1 MTVNR
6 PRARPCPAGHAPRR
20 RRFLGAAAAL
30 LGSVAL
36 PGRAQASVVVEGHAF
51 AERIRITDSELV
63 LNGTG
68 VRAVA
73 WFKGYAAGLYL
84 PRRAGDAQAVQAL
97 PGPKRLRMVMLQDVP
112 AAEFSKAFVKGVS
125 RNTEAA
131 ELDALRPRMEQFV
144 RWIDEGGQVRR
155 GDVIDL
161 DFLPA
166 EGTLLVL
173 NGQRRGTALPGED
186 FFRALLR
193 SFVGAR
199 PFDERLRAGL
209 LGQR

>member
-1 MTVNR
+1 MKPSKTDDT
-6 PRARPCPAGHAPRR
+6 PRVQHQPVRRHIVLAGLAAPLAAGWPQGAR
-20 RRFLGAAAAL
+20 
-30 LGSVAL
+30 
-36 PGRAQASVVVEGHAF
+36 ASVVVEGQAF
-51 AERIRITDSELV
+51 DERIRLTDSELV

-84 PRRAGDAQAVQAL
+84 PRRAGDALAVQAL

-131 ELDALRPRMEQFV
+131 ELEALRPRMEQFA
-144 RWIDEGGQVRR
+144 RAIDEGGQVRR

-166 EGTLLVL
+166 QGTLMLL
-173 NGQRRGTALPGED
+173 NGQRRGPALPGED
-186 FFRALLR
+186 FYRALLR
-193 SFVGAR
+193 SFVGTR
-199 PFDERLRAGL
+199 PFDEKLRAGL

>member
-1 MTVNR
+1 MKPSKTDDTT
-6 PRARPCPAGHAPRR
+6 
-20 RRFLGAAAAL
+20 
-30 LGSVAL
+30 
-36 PGRAQASVVVEGHAF
+36 RAQHQPVRRHIVLAGLAAPLAAGWPQGARASVVVEGQAF
-51 AERIRITDSELV
+51 DERIRLTDSELV

-84 PRRAGDAQAVQAL
+84 PRRAGDALAVQAL
-97 PGPKRLRMVMLQDVP
+97 HGPKRLRMVMLQDVP

-131 ELDALRPRMEQFV
+131 ELEALRPRMEQFA
-144 RWIDEGGQVRR
+144 RAIDEGGQVRR

-166 EGTLLVL
+166 QGTLMML
-173 NGQRRGTALPGED
+173 NGQRRGPALPGED
-186 FFRALLR
+186 FYRALLR
-193 SFVGAR
+193 SFVGTR
-199 PFDERLRAGL
+199 PFDEKLRAGL

>member
-1 MTVNR
+1 MKPSKTDDTT
-6 PRARPCPAGHAPRR
+6 
-20 RRFLGAAAAL
+20 
-30 LGSVAL
+30 
-36 PGRAQASVVVEGHAF
+36 RAQHQTVRRHIVLAGLAAPLAAGWPQGARASVVVEGQAF
-51 AERIRITDSELV
+51 DERIRLTDSELV

-84 PRRAGDAQAVQAL
+84 PRRAGDALAVQAL

-131 ELDALRPRMEQFV
+131 ELEALRPRMEQFA
-144 RWIDEGGQVRR
+144 RAIDEGGQVRR

-166 EGTLLVL
+166 QGTLMML
-173 NGQRRGTALPGED
+173 NGQRRGPALPGED
-186 FFRALLR
+186 FYRALLR
-193 SFVGAR
+193 SFVGTR
-199 PFDERLRAGL
+199 PFDEKLRAGL

>member
-1 MTVNR
+1 MNPSSKPMPVQ
-6 PRARPCPAGHAPRR
+6 PRLGLQRRGVLLAGLGAVVTTAVPGHAR
-20 RRFLGAAAAL
+20 
-30 LGSVAL
+30 
-36 PGRAQASVVVEGHAF
+36 ASVVVEGQTF
-51 AERIRITDSELV
+51 ADRIRLTDSELV

-84 PRRAGDAQAVQAL
+84 PRRAGDALAVQAL

-131 ELDALRPRMEQFV
+131 ELEALRPRMEQFA
-144 RWIDEGGQVRR
+144 RAIDEGGQVRR

-166 EGTLLVL
+166 EGTQMLL

-186 FFRALLR
+186 FYRALLR

-199 PFDERLRAGL
+199 PFDEKLRAGL
-209 LGQR
+209 LGLR